1 MGCSSTHIIESF
13 LEHTN
18 PIQLTNI
25 DNIDKLKHAQNL
37 ISLIIKIK
45 NRIVYIYHKLIYST
59 GAFIYFQPLISHCL
73 ENILYK
79 ISTEYNGYF
88 NKSGIIFYEESPFLK
103 VDFTKISIDSCKL
116 INELFNFITELKGYK
131 TILKN
136 IDNDL
141 PSLLYLE
148 YEINL
153 KISKRNLRKIHNG
166 LSLFRQLLSFRQKIW
181 AEYKKEILLLINEN
195 EKYLNEI
202 NEIGNLASQK
212 QLNNIEEIAI
222 LKNEIKNNFNSD
234 IKMFTNIKEAKE
246 NWERILNKDVD
257 NNLENSFIN

>member
-88 NKSGIIFYEESPFLK
+88 NKSGIIFY
-103 VDFTKISIDSCKL
+103 
-116 INELFNFITELKGYK
+116 
-131 TILKN
+131 
-136 IDNDL
+136 
-141 PSLLYLE
+141 
-148 YEINL
+148 
-153 KISKRNLRKIHNG
+153 
-166 LSLFRQLLSFRQKIW
+166 
-181 AEYKKEILLLINEN
+181 
-195 EKYLNEI
+195 
-202 NEIGNLASQK
+202 
-212 QLNNIEEIAI
+212 
-222 LKNEIKNNFNSD
+222 
-234 IKMFTNIKEAKE
+234 
-246 NWERILNKDVD
+246 
-257 NNLENSFIN
+257 